1 MIKKLSSLLIILA
14 IGLISMVA
22 SAASL
27 TVKEK
32 THNFGTIR
40 EADGPVTC
48 EFTLQNDGTKPII
61 IVSAKA
67 QCGCTTPKIP
77 KEPIRA
83 GESAKLS
90 VTYNPV
96 GRPGEFDK
104 TIRVKTNI
112 KGENVVLKI
121 KGTVLPKSTPSAK

>member
-1 MIKKLSSLLIILA
+1 MIKRLSSLLILLL
-14 IGLISMVA
+14 IGIAAMTA

-27 TVKEK
+27 IVKEK

-40 EADGPVTC
+40 EADGAVTC
-48 EFTLQNDGTKPII
+48 DFILQNNGTKPII

-121 KGTVLPKSTPSAK
+121 KGTVLPKSTPSDK